1 MGGSGPSSE
10 SGAAAE
16 LVAAPSADSSVDAAA
31 DMLGELSGW
40 DTASHGDV
48 FPDTGDSDALAI
60 GEGLAAALEDIA
72 AGPRRGAKGAKRSS
86 PNATEEDDDEGLTS
100 HHHNHSNRHRRH
112 HHIIIAI
119 AAYIIAIISVII
131 AVIIIITIKKGP
143 KNGNDSTDSHILT
156 P

>member
-1 MGGSGPSSE
+1 MGGSGPSWE

-40 DTASHGDV
+40 DTASQGDV
-48 FPDTGDSDALAI
+48 FPDTGGSEAI
-60 GEGLAAALEDIA
+60 AAA
-72 AGPRRGAKGAKRSS
+72 PRRGAKGAKRSS
-86 PNATEEDDDEGLTS
+86 PNATEEDDDESLTS
-100 HHHNHSNRHRRH
+100 HHRNHSNRHRRH

-131 AVIIIITIKKGP
+131 AVIIVIITIKKRP